1 MRNPMSHL
9 HPLWAQLQP
18 LVPAHEL
25 SPWAEKY
32 LAPSLVAAALL
43 LLLLVA
49 LIFWRR
55 AIRAR
60 RRTTGL
66 PSLPAERL
74 EPTIEP
80 QPSDTELNRRREAEQ
95 ARLQAEELAKSRREL
110 SEAAKREADA
120 ASRAR
125 LESEARA

>member
-9 HPLWAQLQP
+9 HPLWAQLRP
-18 LVPAHEL
+18 LARAQEL
-25 SPWAEKY
+25 LPWAEKY

-49 LIFWRR
+49 LIFGRR
-55 AIRAR
+55 ATRAR
-60 RRTTGL
+60 RRLRTTGL

-74 EPTIEP
+74 EPTIERP
-80 QPSDTELNRRREAEQ
+80 PSDAELDRRREAEQ

-110 SEAAKREADA
+110 ADAAKR
-120 ASRAR
+120 
-125 LESEARA
+125 